1 MNRNL
6 MGVFLVLSAVAA
18 LLPAPSPGQTPPT
31 PPAGRTLIYSLE
43 PGEEIM
49 TAESMIALSANLDDV
64 ILVLTKGPKGPFSV
78 FRDGKKSKPFPD
90 LKDAMKAASEGRKG
104 SSGKKRECATYKPG
118 SAPEDMLPSKD
129 DVEGGQ
135 VVRFKDKTF
144 GPFVL
149 AYSVSATPD
158 GARAY
163 FTANQKDTAVFGCT
177 DGRKVVVGGIPGEYK
192 FSPNG
197 LNAAVLCQ
205 GTTNP
210 LDQTLPP
217 EQVIAGME
225 KKFIYTI
232 DGKKFGPFK
241 SNFGEGYGDFW
252 FASTGND
259 LYYETEGQLYR
270 NGVVLMK
277 TSWVDPCSFYPSPDG
292 KKYALASYEDIVF
305 SDGQKYPSPLDIAV
319 FTKNGQTMFKWI
331 TLENKKDLVVYQR
344 AL

>member
-6 MGVFLVLSAVAA
+6 MGAFLVLLFAAAVP
-18 LLPAPSPGQTPPT
+18 PAPSQVQTPPLV
-31 PPAGRTLIYSLE
+31 RTLIYSLE

-49 TAESMIALSANLDDV
+49 SEESMLVVNLDDV

-78 FRDGKKSKPFPD
+78 FRDGKKSKPFSD
-90 LKDAMKAASEGRKG
+90 LNDAMKAAYEGRKG
-104 SSGKKRECATYKPG
+104 SSGEKRSCATYSPG
-118 SAPEDMLPSKD
+118 SAPENMLPFKD

-135 VVRFKDKTF
+135 VVRFKDKTL

-149 AYSVSATPD
+149 AYSVTATPD
-158 GARAY
+158 AARAY
-163 FTANQKDTAVFGCT
+163 FTANDKNSAVFGCT
-177 DGRKVVVGGIPGEYK
+177 DGRKIAVGGIPEEYK

-217 EQVIAGME
+217 EQVAASMD
-225 KKFIYTI
+225 KKFLYTI
-232 DGKKFGPFK
+232 DGKKYGPFATG
-241 SNFGEGYGDFW
+241 FGEGYGDFW

-259 LYYETEGQLYR
+259 LYYETGGQLYR

-277 TSWVDPCSFYPSPDG
+277 TPWVDPCSFYPSPDG
-292 KKYALASYEDIVF
+292 KKYALFSYEDIVF
-305 SDGQKYPSPLDIAV
+305 SDGQKFPSPLDILV
-319 FTKNGQTMFKWI
+319 FTKNGQTVFKWI
-331 TLENKKDLVVYQR
+331 TLEKKKDLVIYQR
-344 AL
+344 AM

>member
-1 MNRNL
+1 MNRNM

-18 LLPAPSPGQTPPT
+18 LLPAPSPGQTLSVD
-31 PPAGRTLIYSLE
+31 RVLIYSLE

-49 TAESMIALSANLDDV
+49 DAESMIAMSASVDEV
-64 ILVLTKGPKGPFSV
+64 VLVLTKGPQGPFAV
-78 FRDGKKSKPFPD
+78 FRDGKKSKPFANLD
-90 LKDAMKAASEGRKG
+90 DAMKAAYAGTKG
-104 SSGKKRECATYKPG
+104 TPDRRRACASYKPG
-118 SAPEDMLPSKD
+118 PAPENMLPWKD

-135 VVRFKDKTF
+135 VVRFKGMTF

-149 AYSVSATPD
+149 AYSVTATPD

-163 FTANQKDTAVFGCT
+163 YTANDKNNAVFGCS
-177 DGRKVVVGGIPGEYK
+177 DGRKVAVGGIPGEYK

-210 LDQTLPP
+210 LDQSLPP
-217 EQVIAGME
+217 EQVAASMD

-241 SNFGEGYGDFW
+241 TGFGEGYGDFW
-252 FASTGND
+252 YASTGND
-259 LYYETEGQLYR
+259 LYYEAEGQLFR
-270 NGVVLMK
+270 NGVLLMK
-277 TSWVDPCSFYPSPDG
+277 TPWVDPCSFYPSADG
-292 KKYALASYEDIVF
+292 KKYALFGYENVVF
-305 SDGQKYPSPLDIAV
+305 SDGQKFPSPLDIVV

-331 TLENKKDLVVYQR
+331 ALENKRDLVVYQR
-344 AL
+344 AM